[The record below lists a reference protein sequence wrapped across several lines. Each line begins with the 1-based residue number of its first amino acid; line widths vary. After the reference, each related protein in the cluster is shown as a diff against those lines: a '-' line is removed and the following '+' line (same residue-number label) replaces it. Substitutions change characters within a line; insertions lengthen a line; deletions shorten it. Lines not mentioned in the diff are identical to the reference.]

1 MSVVAI
7 SNKVYMSL
15 FSLYSH
21 AIPPPH
27 DGVLA
32 FLIPPEAWLA

>member
-1 MSVVAI
+1 MSRVAI
-7 SNKVYMSL
+7 SKKVYMSL

-21 AIPPPH
+21 AIPPSH
-27 DGVLA
+27 DGVHD